1 LPPLTTEDLKKE
13 VHDTVHR
20 NTLLAEAFYLAGL
33 IERWGT
39 GTAKMVRLCTE
50 QGLPEPVFI
59 VKETGTGSF
68 TVQFFKDIY
77 NEENLMDLGLND
89 RQISAVI
96 YVKKQGSITNKQ
108 YQEMFGVSKRTA
120 TRDLTDLVSHEIFDQ
135 IGKSGKGITY
145 VLRTMESN

>member
-1 LPPLTTEDLKKE
+1 
-13 VHDTVHR
+13 
-20 NTLLAEAFYLAGL
+20 
-33 IERWGT
+33 
-39 GTAKMVRLCTE
+39 
-50 QGLPEPVFI
+50 
-59 VKETGTGSF
+59 
-68 TVQFFKDIY
+68 
-77 NEENLMDLGLND
+77 MDLGLND